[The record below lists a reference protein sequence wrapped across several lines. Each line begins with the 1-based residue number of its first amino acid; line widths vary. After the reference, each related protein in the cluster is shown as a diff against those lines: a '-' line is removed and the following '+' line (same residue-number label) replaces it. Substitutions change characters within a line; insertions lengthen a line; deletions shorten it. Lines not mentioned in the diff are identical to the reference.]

1 LRAFVLGAVLGLAGI
16 FLDFSW
22 LRTVAL
28 IVLLGGMALRWL
40 PSNEADSEDEEPGA
54 AAP

>member
-16 FLDFSW
+16 FLDAPW
-22 LRTVAL
+22 LRTAAL
-28 IVLLGGMALRWL
+28 IVLLGAMALRWL
-40 PSNEADSEDEEPGA
+40 PSNESDSDDQEPGA